1 MYGGSGA
8 GVLDWSAPKSFGRSF
23 QRFERGCGAGG
34 GLYWNGTHRRVDFSL
49 TTAMHPGI
57 LVLDKIFA
65 GGDATFM
72 AKARARMLNMIDR
85 AIS

>member
-1 MYGGSGA
+1 M
-8 GVLDWSAPKSFGRSF
+8 
-23 QRFERGCGAGG
+23 FERGCGAG

-49 TTAMHPGI
+49 TTARHPGI

-72 AKARARMLNMIDR
+72 RKQGQECSR
-85 AIS
+85 